1 MERLERSGYVFVKRE
16 ASRQSVPLM
25 PISSA
30 GPLPDS
36 RRVTSNPWRQE
47 TKRSDAKIRSN
58 TKMSPWLLLEVPQR
72 RTRWR
77 EGVTTNLL
85 AEVVSGG
92 EAGPAGADDHH
103 LLPAVGVRS
112 GAGGGGGNLSSS
124 AAVAVPWP
132 RDGGQTASSRED
144 SRTRGPHIARR
155 SLPLASTALSV
166 FVRTH
171 WSLSL
176 FVYGHRA
183 HSSDRWRRP
192 YHVER

>member
-1 MERLERSGYVFVKRE
+1 MNRLERSRYVLVKRV

-47 TKRSDAKIRSN
+47 TKSSDAKVRSN
-58 TKMSPWLLLEVPQR
+58 TKKSSWLLLEVPRR

-77 EGVTTNLL
+77 EGVSTYLL

-103 LLPAVGVRS
+103 ILPAVGVRS
-112 GAGGGGGNLSSS
+112 GAGGGGGNLSPS

-132 RDGGQTASSRED
+132 RDGGQEASSGDD
-144 SRTRGPHIARR
+144 SRTSGPHIARR
-155 SLPLASTALSV
+155 SLPSASTALSV
-166 FVRTH
+166 FVLIGLSI
-171 WSLSL
+171 SLRL
-176 FVYGHRA
+176 WA
-183 HSSDRWRRP
+183 
-192 YHVER
+192 